1 MTDKIVTVD
10 KSILGESI
18 GHLSV
23 QDMKSVSE
31 QLKII
36 LGL

>member
-10 KSILGESI
+10 KSMIGEMI
-18 GHLSV
+18 GRLSDK
-23 QDMKSVSE
+23 DMAFISE

-36 LGL
+36 LDL